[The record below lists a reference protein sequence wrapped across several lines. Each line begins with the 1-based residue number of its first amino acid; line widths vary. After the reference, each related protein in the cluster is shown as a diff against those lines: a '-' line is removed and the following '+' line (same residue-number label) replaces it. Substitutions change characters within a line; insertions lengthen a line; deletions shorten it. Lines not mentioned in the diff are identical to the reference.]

1 MCITCRIFKNWK
13 VSITRSNKVTCSCH
27 ELSKNKNTHSQS
39 SLVINVSGKDIFN
52 LNERADHFNTFFI
65 NIGSNLASKIKTKD
79 KEDFRSYL
87 TFNNKGGNFKFKR
100 VSEKDVNHIIL
111 NLKPKTTTG
120 YDNLSPKLIK
130 SISHIISKPI
140 TLLINQSFKSGIFP
154 TKLKIAKVIPI
165 YKKGDPKLIENYR
178 PISLLPTISKIFE
191 RVAYN
196 QLS

>member
-1 MCITCRIFKNWK
+1 MCITCRIFKNRK

-65 NIGSNLASKIKTKD
+65 NIGSNLASKIKTKG

-165 YKKGDPKLIENYR
+165 YKKADPKLIENYR
-178 PISLLPTISKIFE
+178 PISLLPTISIIFE

>member
-1 MCITCRIFKNWK
+1 M
-13 VSITRSNKVTCSCH
+13 
-27 ELSKNKNTHSQS
+27 
-39 SLVINVSGKDIFN
+39 
-52 LNERADHFNTFFI
+52 
-65 NIGSNLASKIKTKD
+65 KTKD
-79 KEDFRSYL
+79 KEDFKSYL
-87 TFNNKGGNFKFKR
+87 TFNNKAYGNFKFKR

-111 NLKPKTTTG
+111 NLKSKTTTG

-130 SISHIISKPI
+130 SISHIISKPL
-140 TLLINQSFKSGIFP
+140 TLLINQSFKTFIFP

-196 QLS
+196 QLSDYIIKNDILYSNQYGFS